1 MKYERFSI
9 KWKPFLFTDFNDE
22 LYMKFALG
30 VEAENLFKL
39 FQRKKFGTKNP
50 AAFSAATPKY
60 AFFLES

>member
-1 MKYERFSI
+1 METAFYLLI
-9 KWKPFLFTDFNDE
+9 LNDG

-50 AAFSAATPKY
+50 AAFSAATPK
-60 AFFLES
+60 